1 MNWRIRIFGARLLHY
16 IFRWPFRVWRL
27 LLWMLWIKSPRGK
40 HRVYRWCCGLF
51 LLVFDLTPLSII
63 YVTISD
69 LIRKNARTLTDEE
82 KSIARTVYGQCV
94 PLHLI
99 SLNPD
104 SIPVKKKKAS
114 AYVSFHIIN
123 FFREL
128 PSYLLIHELMHVW
141 QYERYGS
148 VYISEA
154 IWAQRWGGGYNYG
167 GLEPL
172 MKYSEGKGLGA
183 FNFEQQAD
191 IIEDY
196 YRWKNGMPL
205 QWALNVPGIG
215 EVLEKYKSE
224 LCKTVRQ

>member
-1 MNWRIRIFGARLLHY
+1 MNWRLRIFGARFLHF
-16 IFRWPFRVWRL
+16 IIRWPFRLWHL
-27 LLWMLWIKSPRGK
+27 LLWILWIRSPRGK
-40 HRVYRWCCGLF
+40 HSPYRWFCGAI
-51 LLVFDLTPLSII
+51 LLVTDLTPLALG
-63 YVTISD
+63 YVTIID
-69 LIRKNARTLTDEE
+69 VIRKKTRKMNGAELELAYAVFGQ
-82 KSIARTVYGQCV
+82 SI
-94 PLHLI
+94 PLQLV

-104 SIPVKKKKAS
+104 SLPVKMKKTTAF
-114 AYVSFHIIN
+114 VSFFTIN
-123 FFREL
+123 FFNDL
-128 PSYLLIHELMHVW
+128 PAYLLIHELVHIW

-148 VYISEA
+148 SYISEA

-172 MKYSEGKGLGA
+172 MKYSQGKGLAA

-215 EVLEKYKSE
+215 DVLEKYKSE
-224 LCKTVRQ
+224 LCETVR